1 MGAPPLV
8 NEGVQRGAGGVS
20 SLPAGMVGLPE
31 DWLRS
36 RETALA
42 FPPYLPETRL

>member
-20 SLPAGMVGLPE
+20 SLPAVTMGLPE

-36 RETALA
+36 QGDRSSVSAL
-42 FPPYLPETRL
+42 PT